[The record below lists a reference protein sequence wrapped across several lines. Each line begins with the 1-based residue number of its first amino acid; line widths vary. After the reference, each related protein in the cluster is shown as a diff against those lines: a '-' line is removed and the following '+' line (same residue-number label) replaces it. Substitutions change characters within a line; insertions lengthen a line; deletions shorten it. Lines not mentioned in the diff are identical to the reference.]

1 MRFLTPLA
9 GGLLLLGS
17 CSGPYSGGKIA
28 AAKETKSV
36 NVKTLPVEFSN
47 VPEVITANG
56 ELLAEEQAMVS
67 AKVPGRVTKLY
78 VDLGSIVKAGD
89 IIAELEKDDYEFR
102 ARQSEA
108 LVEQTRAQLGIG
120 GQPNDNVVPEN
131 TAIVRQ
137 AAASLKEARFIFS
150 NTTKL
155 SKEGV
160 LSKVDFEK
168 SQVNAQAA
176 EARYQGALEQVMQWR
191 AQLSERRAQLA
202 LARQQL
208 TDSVIRAPFAG
219 AITKRIASQG
229 EYLPVNAPVVQ
240 LVRQHP
246 LRVRVDVPE
255 RQAAR
260 VKPGQRID
268 ISLEASPVRSAGR
281 VLRLSPAIEAQN
293 RSLVVEGEI
302 PNPGGVLR
310 PGSFVESVIT
320 VDAGARGI
328 AVPPEALVT
337 FAGVERMFVVVNGTL
352 DERFVKTGR
361 RLSDTRL
368 EVLSGLKP
376 GEQLVVNATD
386 RMLKGMKAVVQ

>member
-1 MRFLTPLA
+1 MRLFTPLA

-36 NVKTLPVEFSN
+36 NVKTLPVELSN

-56 ELLAEEQAMVS
+56 ELLAEEQAIVS

-255 RQAAR
+255 RQAAK

-368 EVLSGLKP
+368 EVLSGLNP

>member
-1 MRFLTPLA
+1 MRLTTPFA
-9 GGLLLLGS
+9 GVLLLLCS

-36 NVKTLPVEFSN
+36 NVKTMPVELSN
-47 VPEVITANG
+47 VPEIITANG
-56 ELLAEEQAMVS
+56 ELLAEEQAIVS
-67 AKVPGRVTKLY
+67 AKVPGRVTRLH

-155 SKEGV
+155 SNEGV

-208 TDSVIRAPFAG
+208 SDSVIRAPFAG

-255 RQAAR
+255 RQAAKVR
-260 VKPGQRID
+260 PGQRID

-320 VDAGARGI
+320 VDAGAQGI
-328 AVPPEALVT
+328 AAPPEALVT

>member
-36 NVKTLPVEFSN
+36 NVKTLPVELSN

-89 IIAELEKDDYEFR
+89 ILAELEKDDYEFR

-219 AITKRIASQG
+219 AITRRIASQG

-255 RQAAR
+255 RQAAK

-320 VDAGARGI
+320 VNAGAQGI

-352 DERFVKTGR
+352 DERLVKTGR